1 MLPVFF
7 HTFNVTIQGA
17 VKPAY
22 GAGNTLVQFLAPS
35 EKPDPSTTQTT
46 GEIGHGE

>member
-17 VKPAY
+17 VKLAY
-22 GAGNTLVQFLAPS
+22 RAGNTLVQFLATS
-35 EKPDPSTTQTT
+35 
-46 GEIGHGE
+46 